1 MTTISTLIVDDEPL
15 ARRGIRQ
22 LLAPHEAFRVAG
34 ECRNGRD
41 AVRAIRALRPT
52 LVFLDVQMPGMS
64 GFDVVRE
71 VGAVDM
77 PVVVF
82 VTAYDAFAARAFE
95 THALDYLVKPVT
107 VRRFEAALGRV
118 HDTLRDRAALHFARR
133 LQSMLGD
140 VDAATAAARLAPERL
155 TVPTA
160 SGLVVIDVQ
169 EIDWIEA
176 DDYYAAIHARGRR
189 LLIRESLASFEAR
202 LDPSRWVRVHRSA
215 IVAVSRIAELR
226 TTRPGGWVVV
236 LRDGTQVPVSR
247 RRREDVESVL
257 QQR

>member
-1 MTTISTLIVDDEPL
+1 MSTITTLIVDDEPL

-22 LLAPHEAFRVAG
+22 LLDPHAAFEVAG

-41 AVRAIRALRPT
+41 AVRSIRALKPAV
-52 LVFLDVQMPGMS
+52 VFLDVQMPGMN

-71 VGAVDM
+71 VGATDM

-95 THALDYLVKPVT
+95 THAIDYLVKPVT
-107 VRRFEAALGRV
+107 VRRFEAALARV
-118 HDTLRDRAALHFARR
+118 QAVIRDRATLHFARR

-140 VDAATAAARLAPERL
+140 VDAATAASKLVPERIS
-155 TVPTA
+155 VPTA
-160 SGLVVIDVQ
+160 SGVVVVDVQ

-176 DDYYAAIHARGRR
+176 DDYYAAIYARGRR

-215 IVAVSRIAELR
+215 IVAVSRIAEMR

-236 LRDGTQVPVSR
+236 LRDGTHVPVSR
-247 RRREDVESVL
+247 RRKEDVESAL
-257 QQR
+257 NQR

>member
-1 MTTISTLIVDDEPL
+1 MSRISTLVVDDEPL

-22 LLAPHEAFRVAG
+22 LLEPHTTFEVAG

-41 AVRAIRALRPT
+41 AVRAIRTIKPT
-52 LVFLDVQMPGMS
+52 VVFLDVQMPGMS

-71 VGAVDM
+71 VGATDM

-82 VTAYDAFAARAFE
+82 VTAYDAFAAKAFE
-95 THALDYLVKPVT
+95 THAIDYLVKPVT
-107 VRRFEAALGRV
+107 VRRFDAALARV
-118 HDTLRDRAALHFARR
+118 HVVLRDRATLAFARR

-140 VDAATAAARLAPERL
+140 VDAATAAARLAPERI

-160 SGLVVIDVQ
+160 SGLVVVDVQ

-189 LLIRESLASFEAR
+189 LLLRESLASFEAR
-202 LDPSRWVRVHRSA
+202 LDPSRYVRVHRSA
-215 IVAVSRIAELR
+215 IVAVARITEMRA
-226 TTRPGGWVVV
+226 TRPGGWVVV
-236 LRDGTQVPVSR
+236 LRDGTHVPVSR
-247 RRREDVESVL
+247 RRKEEVEAVL
-257 QQR
+257 SHR